1 MSSKQFAVSL
11 EPSLES
17 SSSNAPKEDV
27 LIHCAEGLGTDTFKI
42 CKEYM
47 RPMKKSLRKMALP
60 ADLPREK
67 KLKYTRRS
75 LIRLGDHID
84 VFLQDYCK
92 PWEVNHWRKVMWRFV
107 SLFSQMDAKTL
118 HRLYKYTKSNQM
130 DRLYKYTKSNQMDKF
145 LRRAETQALYKKL
158 SLLEEHQI
166 KLITAKLDGLEVNQ
180 KIAALKA
187 KITQYF
193 SKEVALKFHI
203 HRLECYEYGESTG

>member
-1 MSSKQFAVSL
+1 MDAAELLPPPRAARPHSLRADVSL

-145 LRRAETQALYKKL
+145 LVKNKRFKSPKRKGRGQKGRVSQKHPGVGRKRRISPLDTGKSRKGGAEPTNILQP
-158 SLLEEHQI
+158 
-166 KLITAKLDGLEVNQ
+166 
-180 KIAALKA
+180 
-187 KITQYF
+187 
-193 SKEVALKFHI
+193 
-203 HRLECYEYGESTG
+203 